1 VRIPSVLI
9 ALSLFCAPALAA
21 GPVTAPH
28 TVPMVVANIQAM
40 KINEVIQMKVQNAKD
55 FAATGIEGLGAG
67 DDIEV
72 RKIAADKLE
81 VKRLSTGQVGVMPA
95 Q

>member
-1 VRIPSVLI
+1 
-9 ALSLFCAPALAA
+9 
-21 GPVTAPH
+21 
-28 TVPMVVANIQAM
+28 MVVANIQSM
-40 KINEVIQMKVQNAKD
+40 KINEVIIMKVTNAKD
-55 FAATGIEGLGAG
+55 FAATGIEGLGVG
-67 DDIEV
+67 EDVEV